1 MAMFAVMSGNK
12 VINTII
18 ADTKELAQEV
28 TSSVCIEYTEQN
40 PAAIGWTYNG
50 ATFEE
55 PVEE

>member
-1 MAMFAVMSGNK
+1 MAMFAVMSGDK

-28 TSSVCIEYTEQN
+28 TSSICIEYTEQN

-50 ATFEE
+50 STFEE
-55 PVEE
+55 TQE